1 MKAILQQMHNSDN
14 FADVTLI
21 CDDKIQIKAHRHVLS
36 VCSPVFKNL
45 FTDEIDNHPVIL
57 LPGIQY
63 SEMQT
68 IMQFMYLG
76 EAKCFDESM
85 NQLLSA
91 AKSLDIQEFANSVVI
106 KLDPENE
113 NNHNKAQSKD
123 MNLLP
128 ESKHVPNNNETCNQC
143 GYQARLPKALKYHI
157 QSKHQV
163 LRHACLQCGQQLTT
177 KSSLKKHIKLVHDNH
192 VMLDCQECDYE
203 TKHMSKLASH
213 IQTKHVKYNCNQC
226 EYQATQ
232 KCLLKKHIK
241 YKHEGAKQYCNECD
255 YQASNP
261 SSIIL
266 HIQTKHKGITY
277 SCDHCDY
284 ETVYN
289 STLKKHVES
298 KHEGLR
304 HTCLQCGQQLTT
316 KSGLNNHVKAVHE
329 SLNKCEVCNIEYSSK
344 SVLIRHIKS
353 GHKYGRN
360 NRKL

>member
-1 MKAILQQMHNSDN
+1 MKEMLHQMHNSDN

-106 KLDPENE
+106 ESELENE

-157 QSKHQV
+157 QSKHQG
-163 LRHACLQCGQQLTT
+163 LRHA
-177 KSSLKKHIKLVHDNH
+177 
-192 VMLDCQECDYE
+192 
-203 TKHMSKLASH
+203 
-213 IQTKHVKYNCNQC
+213 
-226 EYQATQ
+226 
-232 KCLLKKHIK
+232 
-241 YKHEGAKQYCNECD
+241 
-255 YQASNP
+255 
-261 SSIIL
+261 
-266 HIQTKHKGITY
+266 
-277 SCDHCDY
+277 
-284 ETVYN
+284 
-289 STLKKHVES
+289 
-298 KHEGLR
+298 
-304 HTCLQCGQQLTT
+304 CLQCGQQLTT

-360 NRKL
+360 NRKV